1 MNLSASS
8 VTALSAAGT
17 PEEAAKIFYRE
28 ASRGLAIVIAAAV
41 EKAINS
47 ANPAAASAAIAGW
60 EKLIG
65 GCGIQLAWE
74 SPSVLKPL
82 PLTQVSC
89 FAPYAPSM
97 PINTMTMGVG
107 VSVGISITGSF

>member
-8 VTALSAAGT
+8 VTALSAAKS
-17 PEEAAKIFYRE
+17 PEEAAKIFYAE
-28 ASRGLAIVIAAAV
+28 ASRGLSVVIADAI
-41 EKAINS
+41 EKALNS
-47 ANPAAASAAIAGW
+47 VHMTAANPAIAGW

-74 SPSVLKPL
+74 SPSIRKPL
-82 PLTQVSC
+82 PLTQISC

-97 PINTMTMGVG
+97 PINTLGVGVG

>member
-1 MNLSASS
+1 MNFSAAS
-8 VTALSAAGT
+8 VTALSAAT
-17 PEEAAKIFYRE
+17 SPEEAAKIFYAE
-28 ASRGLAIVIAAAV
+28 ASRGIAVVIANAV

-47 ANPAAASAAIAGW
+47 AKPSAANAAIAGW

-65 GCGIQLAWE
+65 GCGVQLAWE
-74 SPSVLKPL
+74 SPSIPRSL
-82 PLTQVSC
+82 PLTQVCC

-97 PINTMTMGVG
+97 PINTMDVG

>member
-1 MNLSASS
+1 MNLSAAS
-8 VTALSAAGT
+8 VTALSSAKS
-17 PEEAAKIFYRE
+17 PEEAAKIFYAE
-28 ASRGLAIVIAAAV
+28 ASRGLSIVIANAV

-47 ANPAAASAAIAGW
+47 ANPASANSMIAGW
-60 EKLIG
+60 EKLVG

-74 SPSVLKPL
+74 SPSILKSL
-82 PLTQVSC
+82 PLTQISC

-97 PINTMTMGVG
+97 PINTMNIGVG